1 MSIKKS
7 PSHII
12 SDEMKKRMYDLEN
25 QIALQN
31 ENLNKISNNCN
42 QKEEQL
48 NNDIT
53 DYLNQISELKNEME
67 VLNNIITNLTEEK
80 ENNAKKISS
89 LLHEN
94 EKLKQNIKTN
104 NTNVNNNI
112 NENEKLNTQKYEE
125 IIMKLKKNMMN
136 LKEENKSL
144 EEVILKQEAEVNQ
157 LSSKIIEVENVLVQK
172 DKELQESIEYSA
184 KLTSSIN
191 FHKNEIIKI
200 KQKQNIIE
208 TNKNSEII
216 SNLQKEL
223 QNMKENLEMKENKLN
238 ILSGNN
244 KSLQDKLNK
253 LTQIIKNELNVNTG
267 TNGNLHH
274 KINSNTKYSNKNK
287 SNIQSSYN
295 NYYTNKISISK
306 PQSQLKN
313 KTTRVSAPLNSISSS
328 NLPKNIQVNNNIEN
342 YKDNFKNLVNE
353 KNNKNHRQNIEDKRL
368 YIISKHKIKSKTP
381 GKLISSKHQL
391 PEENIIKKNNIKIN
405 NDYRLGI
412 KISKSNINE
421 KYKQIES
428 KYKNEKK
435 EITKEDTLFNEDDIN
450 NLNINKEIISPF
462 TKMDEE
468 IEPIPIIDNMSSHIL
483 KPKKEGRNPGLH
495 FYTKNYNEQQSSA
508 LSQDK
513 EFPIIESYCMLME
526 KEKENKEKNKLEM
539 NCLTNNSNNI
549 IGNNLDNYM
558 DKDIDNNESKLEKNF
573 EFFLKY
579 HFLNFTMNSK
589 KNSSGET
596 PTTDGFSFIDFL
608 KKINPIKN
616 LTKKKYD
623 ELINKILEDENL
635 ETILTDIDQ

>member
-1 MSIKKS
+1 
-7 PSHII
+7 
-12 SDEMKKRMYDLEN
+12 MKKRMYDLEN

-539 NCLTNNSNNI
+539 NCLTNNSNNM

-558 DKDIDNNESKLEKNF
+558 DKDIDNNESKLEAKQV
-573 EFFLKY
+573 EDLK
-579 HFLNFTMNSK
+579 
-589 KNSSGET
+589 
-596 PTTDGFSFIDFL
+596 DCV
-608 KKINPIKN
+608 
-616 LTKKKYD
+616 
-623 ELINKILEDENL
+623 NKILNEF
-635 ETILTDIDQ
+635 

>member
-1 MSIKKS
+1 MKQRMS
-7 PSHII
+7 
-12 SDEMKKRMYDLEN
+12 ELEN

-31 ENLNKISNNCN
+31 ENLNKISNNVN
-42 QKEEQL
+42 KKEEQL

-53 DYLNQISELKNEME
+53 DYINQISELKNEME

-104 NTNVNNNI
+104 NSNANDNL
-112 NENEKLNTQKYEE
+112 NENEKINSQKYEE

-136 LKEENKSL
+136 LKEENKLL
-144 EEVILKQEAEVNQ
+144 EEVIIKQEAEVNK
-157 LSSKIIEVENVLVQK
+157 LSSKIIEVEKVLGQK

-200 KQKQNIIE
+200 KQKQNISE
-208 TNKNSEII
+208 ANKNAEII

-223 QNMKENLEMKENKLN
+223 QTMKENLEMKENKLN
-238 ILSGNN
+238 VLSGNN
-244 KSLQDKLNK
+244 KSLQEKLNK
-253 LTQIIKNELNVNTG
+253 LTQLIKTELNVNNNG
-267 TNGNLHH
+267 SNTNSLHN
-274 KINSNTKYSNKNK
+274 KLNANTKYVNKNK
-287 SNIQSSYN
+287 SNIHSSYN

-313 KTTRVSAPLNSISSS
+313 KTTRVSAPLNSVSSS
-328 NLPKNIQVNNNIEN
+328 NLPKSIIPINNNIEN
-342 YKDNFKNLVNE
+342 YKENIKNLNR
-353 KNNKNHRQNIEDKRL
+353 RQNIEDKKL
-368 YIISKHKIKSKTP
+368 YIVSKHKIKSKTP

-391 PEENIIKKNNIKIN
+391 PESNQIIKKNNIKIN
-405 NDYRLGI
+405 NEYKTGI
-412 KISKSNINE
+412 KLSKSNINE

-462 TKMDEE
+462 TKMEE
-468 IEPIPIIDNMSSHIL
+468 DIDSIPIIDNMSSHIL
-483 KPKKEGRNPGLH
+483 NPKKEGRNPGVHL
-495 FYTKNYNEQQSSA
+495 YTKNYNEQQSSA

-526 KEKENKEKNKLEM
+526 KDKEKNEGNVISNLNRDKNKYEM
-539 NCLTNNSNNI
+539 NCLTNNSNINV
-549 IGNNLDNYM
+549 GNNLGGYLDLER
-558 DKDIDNNESKLEKNF
+558 DGDNNESKLEAKQV
-573 EFFLKY
+573 EDLK
-579 HFLNFTMNSK
+579 
-589 KNSSGET
+589 
-596 PTTDGFSFIDFL
+596 DCV
-608 KKINPIKN
+608 
-616 LTKKKYD
+616 
-623 ELINKILEDENL
+623 NKILNEF
-635 ETILTDIDQ
+635 

>member
-1 MSIKKS
+1 
-7 PSHII
+7 
-12 SDEMKKRMYDLEN
+12 MKKRMYDLEN

-353 KNNKNHRQNIEDKRL
+353 KNNKNRRQNIEDKRL

-558 DKDIDNNESKLEKNF
+558 DKDIDNNESKLEAKHV
-573 EFFLKY
+573 EDLK
-579 HFLNFTMNSK
+579 
-589 KNSSGET
+589 
-596 PTTDGFSFIDFL
+596 DCV
-608 KKINPIKN
+608 
-616 LTKKKYD
+616 
-623 ELINKILEDENL
+623 NKILSYNL
-635 ETILTDIDQ
+635 IRLFNYYIFKSI

>member
-1 MSIKKS
+1 
-7 PSHII
+7 
-12 SDEMKKRMYDLEN
+12 MKKRMYDLEN

-104 NTNVNNNI
+104 NTNINNNI

-353 KNNKNHRQNIEDKRL
+353 KNNKNLRQNIEDKRL

-558 DKDIDNNESKLEKNF
+558 DKDIDNNESKLEAKQV
-573 EFFLKY
+573 EDLK
-579 HFLNFTMNSK
+579 
-589 KNSSGET
+589 
-596 PTTDGFSFIDFL
+596 DCV
-608 KKINPIKN
+608 
-616 LTKKKYD
+616 
-623 ELINKILEDENL
+623 NKILNEF
-635 ETILTDIDQ
+635 

>member
-1 MSIKKS
+1 
-7 PSHII
+7 
-12 SDEMKKRMYDLEN
+12 MKKRMYDLEN

-353 KNNKNHRQNIEDKRL
+353 KDNKNRRQNIEDKRL

-483 KPKKEGRNPGLH
+483 KPKKEGRNPGVH

-558 DKDIDNNESKLEKNF
+558 DKDIDNNESKLEAKQV
-573 EFFLKY
+573 EDLK
-579 HFLNFTMNSK
+579 
-589 KNSSGET
+589 
-596 PTTDGFSFIDFL
+596 DCV
-608 KKINPIKN
+608 
-616 LTKKKYD
+616 
-623 ELINKILEDENL
+623 NKILNEF
-635 ETILTDIDQ
+635 

>member
-1 MSIKKS
+1 
-7 PSHII
+7 
-12 SDEMKKRMYDLEN
+12 MKKRMYDLEN

-353 KNNKNHRQNIEDKRL
+353 KNNKNRRQNIEDKRL

-558 DKDIDNNESKLEKNF
+558 DKDIDNNESKLEAKQV
-573 EFFLKY
+573 EDLK
-579 HFLNFTMNSK
+579 
-589 KNSSGET
+589 
-596 PTTDGFSFIDFL
+596 DCV
-608 KKINPIKN
+608 
-616 LTKKKYD
+616 
-623 ELINKILEDENL
+623 NKILNDF
-635 ETILTDIDQ
+635 

>member
-1 MSIKKS
+1 
-7 PSHII
+7 
-12 SDEMKKRMYDLEN
+12 MKKRMYDLEN

-267 TNGNLHH
+267 ANGNLHH

-353 KNNKNHRQNIEDKRL
+353 KNNKNRRQNIEDKRL

-381 GKLISSKHQL
+381 GKLISSKHQI
-391 PEENIIKKNNIKIN
+391 PEGNIIKKQNNNKIN
-405 NDYRLGI
+405 INNNENKTGI

-450 NLNINKEIISPF
+450 NLNVNKEIISPF
-462 TKMDEE
+462 TKMEE
-468 IEPIPIIDNMSSHIL
+468 DIESIPILDNINSEIL
-483 KPKKEGRNPGLH
+483 KPKKEGRNNILNIYKIN
-495 FYTKNYNEQQSSA
+495 FKDQKSSA
-508 LSQDK
+508 ISQEK
-513 EFPIIESYCMLME
+513 EFPIIESYCMLVD
-526 KEKENKEKNKLEM
+526 KEKDNKDKNKLDI
-539 NCLTNNSNNI
+539 NCCLTNNSNS
-549 IGNNLDNYM
+549 IGNNLYSYM
-558 DKDIDNNESKLEKNF
+558 DKDKGNESKLEAKQV
-573 EFFLKY
+573 EDLK
-579 HFLNFTMNSK
+579 
-589 KNSSGET
+589 
-596 PTTDGFSFIDFL
+596 DCV
-608 KKINPIKN
+608 
-616 LTKKKYD
+616 
-623 ELINKILEDENL
+623 NKILNEF
-635 ETILTDIDQ
+635 

>member
-1 MSIKKS
+1 
-7 PSHII
+7 
-12 SDEMKKRMYDLEN
+12 MKQRMLDLEN

-31 ENLNKISNNCN
+31 ENLNKISNKCN

-53 DYLNQISELKNEME
+53 DYINQISELKNEME

-94 EKLKQNIKTN
+94 EKLKQNIKIN
-104 NTNVNNNI
+104 NINSNNNP
-112 NENEKLNTQKYEE
+112 NENEKMNTQKYEE

-200 KQKQNIIE
+200 KQKQNLTE
-208 TNKNSEII
+208 ANKNSEII
-216 SNLQKEL
+216 SSLQKEL

-253 LTQIIKNELNVNTG
+253 LTQIIKNELNVNTA
-267 TNGNLHH
+267 TNGNLHQ

-287 SNIQSSYN
+287 SNIHSSYN

-328 NLPKNIQVNNNIEN
+328 NLPKSIPINNNIEN
-342 YKDNFKNLVNE
+342 YKENFKNLGKE
-353 KNNKNHRQNIEDKRL
+353 KTSQNHRQNIEDKKL

-391 PEENIIKKNNIKIN
+391 PENNIVKKNNIKIN
-405 NDYRLGI
+405 NDYRIGI
-412 KISKSNINE
+412 KVSKSNINE

-462 TKMDEE
+462 IKMDEE
-468 IEPIPIIDNMSSHIL
+468 IEPIPIIDNMSSHTL
-483 KPKKEGRNPGLH
+483 KPKKEGRNPGVH
-495 FYTKNYNEQQSSA
+495 FYTKNYNDQQSSA
-508 LSQDK
+508 FSQDK

-526 KEKENKEKNKLEM
+526 KEKDINNINKEKNKLEM

-549 IGNNLDNYM
+549 IDNNFDNYIDR
-558 DKDIDNNESKLEKNF
+558 DKDIDNNESKLEAKQV
-573 EFFLKY
+573 EDLK
-579 HFLNFTMNSK
+579 
-589 KNSSGET
+589 
-596 PTTDGFSFIDFL
+596 DCV
-608 KKINPIKN
+608 
-616 LTKKKYD
+616 
-623 ELINKILEDENL
+623 NKILNEF
-635 ETILTDIDQ
+635 

>member
-1 MSIKKS
+1 
-7 PSHII
+7 
-12 SDEMKKRMYDLEN
+12 MKKRMYDLEN

-558 DKDIDNNESKLEKNF
+558 DKDIDNNESKLEAKQV
-573 EFFLKY
+573 EDLK
-579 HFLNFTMNSK
+579 
-589 KNSSGET
+589 
-596 PTTDGFSFIDFL
+596 DCV
-608 KKINPIKN
+608 
-616 LTKKKYD
+616 
-623 ELINKILEDENL
+623 NKILNEF
-635 ETILTDIDQ
+635 

>member
-1 MSIKKS
+1 
-7 PSHII
+7 
-12 SDEMKKRMYDLEN
+12 MKKKMYDLEN

-558 DKDIDNNESKLEKNF
+558 DKDIDNNESKLEAKQV
-573 EFFLKY
+573 EDLK
-579 HFLNFTMNSK
+579 
-589 KNSSGET
+589 
-596 PTTDGFSFIDFL
+596 DCV
-608 KKINPIKN
+608 
-616 LTKKKYD
+616 
-623 ELINKILEDENL
+623 NKILNEF
-635 ETILTDIDQ
+635 

>member
-1 MSIKKS
+1 MKQRMS
-7 PSHII
+7 
-12 SDEMKKRMYDLEN
+12 ELEN

-31 ENLNKISNNCN
+31 ENLNKISNNVN
-42 QKEEQL
+42 KKEEQL

-53 DYLNQISELKNEME
+53 DYINQISELKNEME

-104 NTNVNNNI
+104 NSNANDNL
-112 NENEKLNTQKYEE
+112 NENEKINSQKYEE

-136 LKEENKSL
+136 LKEENKLL
-144 EEVILKQEAEVNQ
+144 EEVIIKQEAEVNQ
-157 LSSKIIEVENVLVQK
+157 LSSKIIEVEKVLGQK

-200 KQKQNIIE
+200 KQKQNISE
-208 TNKNSEII
+208 ANKNAEII

-223 QNMKENLEMKENKLN
+223 QTMKENLEMKENKLN
-238 ILSGNN
+238 VLSGNN
-244 KSLQDKLNK
+244 KSLQEKLNK
-253 LTQIIKNELNVNTG
+253 LTQLIKTELNVNNNG
-267 TNGNLHH
+267 SNTNSLHN
-274 KINSNTKYSNKNK
+274 KLNANTKYVNKNK
-287 SNIQSSYN
+287 SNIHSSYN

-313 KTTRVSAPLNSISSS
+313 KTTRVSAPLNSVSSS
-328 NLPKNIQVNNNIEN
+328 NLPKSIIPINNNIEN
-342 YKDNFKNLVNE
+342 YKENIKNLNR
-353 KNNKNHRQNIEDKRL
+353 RQNIEDKKL
-368 YIISKHKIKSKTP
+368 YIVSKHKIKSKTP

-391 PEENIIKKNNIKIN
+391 PESNQIIKKNNIKIN
-405 NDYRLGI
+405 NEYKTGI
-412 KISKSNINE
+412 KVSKSNINE

-462 TKMDEE
+462 TKMEE
-468 IEPIPIIDNMSSHIL
+468 DIDSIPIIDNMSSHIL
-483 KPKKEGRNPGLH
+483 KPKKEGRNPGVHL
-495 FYTKNYNEQQSSA
+495 YTKNYNEQQSSA

-526 KEKENKEKNKLEM
+526 KDKEKNEGNVISNLNIDKNKYEM
-539 NCLTNNSNNI
+539 NCLTNNSNINV
-549 IGNNLDNYM
+549 GNNLGGYLDLER
-558 DKDIDNNESKLEKNF
+558 DGDNNESKLEAKQV
-573 EFFLKY
+573 EDLK
-579 HFLNFTMNSK
+579 
-589 KNSSGET
+589 
-596 PTTDGFSFIDFL
+596 DCV
-608 KKINPIKN
+608 
-616 LTKKKYD
+616 
-623 ELINKILEDENL
+623 NKILNEF
-635 ETILTDIDQ
+635 

>member
-1 MSIKKS
+1 
-7 PSHII
+7 
-12 SDEMKKRMYDLEN
+12 MKKRMYDLEN

-353 KNNKNHRQNIEDKRL
+353 KNNKNRRQNIEDKRL

-405 NDYRLGI
+405 NDCRLGI

-558 DKDIDNNESKLEKNF
+558 DKDIDNNESKLEAKQV
-573 EFFLKY
+573 EDLK
-579 HFLNFTMNSK
+579 
-589 KNSSGET
+589 
-596 PTTDGFSFIDFL
+596 DCV
-608 KKINPIKN
+608 
-616 LTKKKYD
+616 
-623 ELINKILEDENL
+623 NKILNEF
-635 ETILTDIDQ
+635 

>member
-1 MSIKKS
+1 
-7 PSHII
+7 
-12 SDEMKKRMYDLEN
+12 MKQRMLDLEN

-53 DYLNQISELKNEME
+53 DYINQISELKNEME

-94 EKLKQNIKTN
+94 EKLKQNIKIN
-104 NTNVNNNI
+104 NINSNNNP
-112 NENEKLNTQKYEE
+112 NENEKMNTQKYEE

-200 KQKQNIIE
+200 KQKQNLTE
-208 TNKNSEII
+208 ANKNSEII
-216 SNLQKEL
+216 SSLQKEL

-253 LTQIIKNELNVNTG
+253 LTLIIKNELNVNTA
-267 TNGNLHH
+267 TNGNLHQ

-287 SNIQSSYN
+287 SNIHSSYN

-328 NLPKNIQVNNNIEN
+328 NLPKSIPINNNIEN
-342 YKDNFKNLVNE
+342 YKENFKNLGKE
-353 KNNKNHRQNIEDKRL
+353 KTSQNCRQNIEDKKL

-391 PEENIIKKNNIKIN
+391 PENNIVKKNNIKIN
-405 NDYRLGI
+405 NDYRIGI
-412 KISKSNINE
+412 KVSKSNINE

-450 NLNINKEIISPF
+450 NLNINKEIISPSI
-462 TKMDEE
+462 KMDEE
-468 IEPIPIIDNMSSHIL
+468 IEPIPIIDNMSSHTL
-483 KPKKEGRNPGLH
+483 KPKKEGRNPGVH
-495 FYTKNYNEQQSSA
+495 FYTKNYNDQQSSA
-508 LSQDK
+508 FSQDK

-526 KEKENKEKNKLEM
+526 KEKDINNINKEKNKLEM

-549 IGNNLDNYM
+549 IDNNFDNYIDR
-558 DKDIDNNESKLEKNF
+558 DKDIDNNESKLEAKQV
-573 EFFLKY
+573 EDLK
-579 HFLNFTMNSK
+579 
-589 KNSSGET
+589 
-596 PTTDGFSFIDFL
+596 DCV
-608 KKINPIKN
+608 
-616 LTKKKYD
+616 
-623 ELINKILEDENL
+623 NKILNEF
-635 ETILTDIDQ
+635 

>member
-1 MSIKKS
+1 
-7 PSHII
+7 
-12 SDEMKKRMYDLEN
+12 MKKRMYDLEN

-353 KNNKNHRQNIEDKRL
+353 KNNKNRRQNIEDKRL

-539 NCLTNNSNNI
+539 NCLTNNSNNM

-558 DKDIDNNESKLEKNF
+558 DKDIDNNESKLEAKQV
-573 EFFLKY
+573 EDLK
-579 HFLNFTMNSK
+579 
-589 KNSSGET
+589 
-596 PTTDGFSFIDFL
+596 DCV
-608 KKINPIKN
+608 
-616 LTKKKYD
+616 
-623 ELINKILEDENL
+623 NKILNEF
-635 ETILTDIDQ
+635 

>member
-1 MSIKKS
+1 
-7 PSHII
+7 
-12 SDEMKKRMYDLEN
+12 MKKRMYDLEN

-104 NTNVNNNI
+104 NSNANDNL
-112 NENEKLNTQKYEE
+112 NENEKINSQKYEE

-136 LKEENKSL
+136 LKEENKLL
-144 EEVILKQEAEVNQ
+144 EEVIIKQEAEVNQ
-157 LSSKIIEVENVLVQK
+157 LSSKIIEVEKVLGQK

-200 KQKQNIIE
+200 KQKQNISE
-208 TNKNSEII
+208 ANKNAEII

-223 QNMKENLEMKENKLN
+223 QTMKENLEMKENKLN
-238 ILSGNN
+238 VLSGNN
-244 KSLQDKLNK
+244 KSLQEKLNK
-253 LTQIIKNELNVNTG
+253 LTQLIKTELNVNNNG
-267 TNGNLHH
+267 SNTNSLHN
-274 KINSNTKYSNKNK
+274 KLNANTKYVNKNK
-287 SNIQSSYN
+287 SNIHSSYN

-313 KTTRVSAPLNSISSS
+313 KTTRVSAPLNSVSSS
-328 NLPKNIQVNNNIEN
+328 NLPKSIIPINNNIEN
-342 YKDNFKNLVNE
+342 YKENIKNLNR
-353 KNNKNHRQNIEDKRL
+353 RQNIEDKKL
-368 YIISKHKIKSKTP
+368 YIVSKHKIKSKTP

-391 PEENIIKKNNIKIN
+391 PESNQIIKKNNIKIN
-405 NDYRLGI
+405 NEYKTGI
-412 KISKSNINE
+412 KVSKSNINE

-462 TKMDEE
+462 TKMEE
-468 IEPIPIIDNMSSHIL
+468 DIDSIPIIDNMSSHIL
-483 KPKKEGRNPGLH
+483 KPKKEGRNPGVHL
-495 FYTKNYNEQQSSA
+495 YTKNYNEQQSSA

-526 KEKENKEKNKLEM
+526 KDKEKNEGNVISNLNRDKNKYEM
-539 NCLTNNSNNI
+539 NCLTNNSNINV
-549 IGNNLDNYM
+549 GNNLGGYLDLER
-558 DKDIDNNESKLEKNF
+558 DGDNNESKLEAKQV
-573 EFFLKY
+573 EDLK
-579 HFLNFTMNSK
+579 
-589 KNSSGET
+589 
-596 PTTDGFSFIDFL
+596 DCV
-608 KKINPIKN
+608 
-616 LTKKKYD
+616 
-623 ELINKILEDENL
+623 NKILNEF
-635 ETILTDIDQ
+635 

>member
-1 MSIKKS
+1 
-7 PSHII
+7 
-12 SDEMKKRMYDLEN
+12 MKKRMYDLEN
-25 QIALQN
+25 QIAIQN

-558 DKDIDNNESKLEKNF
+558 DKDIDNNESKLEAKQV
-573 EFFLKY
+573 EDLK
-579 HFLNFTMNSK
+579 
-589 KNSSGET
+589 
-596 PTTDGFSFIDFL
+596 DCV
-608 KKINPIKN
+608 
-616 LTKKKYD
+616 
-623 ELINKILEDENL
+623 NKILNEF
-635 ETILTDIDQ
+635 

>member
-1 MSIKKS
+1 
-7 PSHII
+7 
-12 SDEMKKRMYDLEN
+12 MKKRMYDLEN

-267 TNGNLHH
+267 ANGNLHH

-353 KNNKNHRQNIEDKRL
+353 KNNKNLRQNIEDKRL

-468 IEPIPIIDNMSSHIL
+468 IEPIPIIDNMNSHIL

-558 DKDIDNNESKLEKNF
+558 DKDIDNNESKLEAKQV
-573 EFFLKY
+573 EDLK
-579 HFLNFTMNSK
+579 
-589 KNSSGET
+589 
-596 PTTDGFSFIDFL
+596 DCV
-608 KKINPIKN
+608 
-616 LTKKKYD
+616 
-623 ELINKILEDENL
+623 NKILNEF
-635 ETILTDIDQ
+635 

>member
-1 MSIKKS
+1 
-7 PSHII
+7 
-12 SDEMKKRMYDLEN
+12 MKKRMYDLEN
-25 QIALQN
+25 QIAIQN

-353 KNNKNHRQNIEDKRL
+353 KNNKNRRQNIEDKRL

-412 KISKSNINE
+412 KISRSNINE

-558 DKDIDNNESKLEKNF
+558 DKDIDNNESKLEAKQV
-573 EFFLKY
+573 EDLK
-579 HFLNFTMNSK
+579 
-589 KNSSGET
+589 
-596 PTTDGFSFIDFL
+596 DCV
-608 KKINPIKN
+608 
-616 LTKKKYD
+616 
-623 ELINKILEDENL
+623 NKILNEF
-635 ETILTDIDQ
+635 

>member
-1 MSIKKS
+1 
-7 PSHII
+7 
-12 SDEMKKRMYDLEN
+12 MKQRMFELEN

-353 KNNKNHRQNIEDKRL
+353 KNNKNRRQNIEDKRL

-558 DKDIDNNESKLEKNF
+558 DKDIDNNESKLEAKQV
-573 EFFLKY
+573 EDLK
-579 HFLNFTMNSK
+579 
-589 KNSSGET
+589 
-596 PTTDGFSFIDFL
+596 DCV
-608 KKINPIKN
+608 
-616 LTKKKYD
+616 
-623 ELINKILEDENL
+623 NKILNEF
-635 ETILTDIDQ
+635 

>member
-1 MSIKKS
+1 
-7 PSHII
+7 
-12 SDEMKKRMYDLEN
+12 MKKRMYDLEN

-313 KTTRVSAPLNSISSS
+313 KTTRVSAPLNSKSSS

-558 DKDIDNNESKLEKNF
+558 DKDIDNNESKLEAKQV
-573 EFFLKY
+573 EDLK
-579 HFLNFTMNSK
+579 
-589 KNSSGET
+589 
-596 PTTDGFSFIDFL
+596 DCV
-608 KKINPIKN
+608 
-616 LTKKKYD
+616 
-623 ELINKILEDENL
+623 NKILNEF
-635 ETILTDIDQ
+635 

>member
-1 MSIKKS
+1 MKQRMS
-7 PSHII
+7 
-12 SDEMKKRMYDLEN
+12 ELEN

-31 ENLNKISNNCN
+31 ENLNKISNNVN
-42 QKEEQL
+42 KKEEQL

-200 KQKQNIIE
+200 KQKQNITE
-208 TNKNSEII
+208 ANKNSEII
-216 SNLQKEL
+216 CNLQKEL
-223 QNMKENLEMKENKLN
+223 QNIKENLEMKKNKLN

-253 LTQIIKNELNVNTG
+253 LTQIIKNELNVNTA

-287 SNIQSSYN
+287 SNIHSSYN

-313 KTTRVSAPLNSISSS
+313 KTTRVSAPLNSVSSS
-328 NLPKNIQVNNNIEN
+328 NLPKSIIPINNNIEN
-342 YKDNFKNLVNE
+342 YKENIKNLNR
-353 KNNKNHRQNIEDKRL
+353 RQNIEDKKL
-368 YIISKHKIKSKTP
+368 YIVSKHKIKSKTP

-391 PEENIIKKNNIKIN
+391 PESNQIIKKNNIKIN
-405 NDYRLGI
+405 NEYKTGI
-412 KISKSNINE
+412 KVSKSNINE

-428 KYKNEKK
+428 K
-435 EITKEDTLFNEDDIN
+435 
-450 NLNINKEIISPF
+450 
-462 TKMDEE
+462 
-468 IEPIPIIDNMSSHIL
+468 
-483 KPKKEGRNPGLH
+483 
-495 FYTKNYNEQQSSA
+495 
-508 LSQDK
+508 
-513 EFPIIESYCMLME
+513 
-526 KEKENKEKNKLEM
+526 
-539 NCLTNNSNNI
+539 
-549 IGNNLDNYM
+549 
-558 DKDIDNNESKLEKNF
+558 
-573 EFFLKY
+573 
-579 HFLNFTMNSK
+579 
-589 KNSSGET
+589 
-596 PTTDGFSFIDFL
+596 
-608 KKINPIKN
+608 
-616 LTKKKYD
+616 
-623 ELINKILEDENL
+623 
-635 ETILTDIDQ
+635 

>member
-1 MSIKKS
+1 
-7 PSHII
+7 
-12 SDEMKKRMYDLEN
+12 MKKRMYDLEN

-244 KSLQDKLNK
+244 KNLQDKLNK

-558 DKDIDNNESKLEKNF
+558 DKDIDNNESKLEAKQV
-573 EFFLKY
+573 EDLK
-579 HFLNFTMNSK
+579 
-589 KNSSGET
+589 
-596 PTTDGFSFIDFL
+596 DCV
-608 KKINPIKN
+608 
-616 LTKKKYD
+616 
-623 ELINKILEDENL
+623 NKILNEF
-635 ETILTDIDQ
+635 

>member
-1 MSIKKS
+1 
-7 PSHII
+7 
-12 SDEMKKRMYDLEN
+12 MKKRMYDLEN

-104 NTNVNNNI
+104 NTNINNNI

-558 DKDIDNNESKLEKNF
+558 DKDIDNNESKLEAKQV
-573 EFFLKY
+573 EDLK
-579 HFLNFTMNSK
+579 
-589 KNSSGET
+589 
-596 PTTDGFSFIDFL
+596 DCV
-608 KKINPIKN
+608 
-616 LTKKKYD
+616 
-623 ELINKILEDENL
+623 NKILNEF
-635 ETILTDIDQ
+635 

>member
-1 MSIKKS
+1 
-7 PSHII
+7 
-12 SDEMKKRMYDLEN
+12 MKKRMYDLEN

-353 KNNKNHRQNIEDKRL
+353 KNNKNRRQNIEDKRL

-558 DKDIDNNESKLEKNF
+558 DKDIDNNESKLEAKQV
-573 EFFLKY
+573 EDLK
-579 HFLNFTMNSK
+579 
-589 KNSSGET
+589 
-596 PTTDGFSFIDFL
+596 DCV
-608 KKINPIKN
+608 
-616 LTKKKYD
+616 
-623 ELINKILEDENL
+623 NKILNEF
-635 ETILTDIDQ
+635 